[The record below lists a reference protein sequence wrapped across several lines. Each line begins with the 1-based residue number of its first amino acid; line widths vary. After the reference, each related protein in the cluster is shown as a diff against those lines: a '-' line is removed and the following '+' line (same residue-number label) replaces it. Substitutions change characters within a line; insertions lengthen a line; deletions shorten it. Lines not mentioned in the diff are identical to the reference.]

1 MKLSVWAKKR
11 IHRPLTFLSTLIVIT
26 SIALLVDAIYAK
38 RVDQIEQ
45 TSRLAAILQ
54 RADLFILPSIEEG
67 LPLAV
72 QEAILLRVPVV
83 ATNVGGTAELLP
95 QKLQSAL
102 VNAGDADALAAEA
115 IRLLSSQSVRQS
127 HVDTAFKH
135 ASATYSIESA
145 AEQTLHAYRAALARR
160 GATGEVSAHA

>member
-54 RADLFILPSIEEG
+54 RAVISKDRQLIDSVMSIAHSTLGASGAAICSGGNILVSSGLTDGLCNNSDQFHWPQVVTRPIGGLESFDL
-67 LPLAV
+67 
-72 QEAILLRVPVV
+72 
-83 ATNVGGTAELLP
+83 
-95 QKLQSAL
+95 AL
-102 VNAGDADALAAEA
+102 NIPFLAAETFA
-115 IRLLSSQSVRQS
+115 KVAVLATIFLASGLDRKSV
-127 HVDTAFKH
+127 V
-135 ASATYSIESA
+135 
-145 AEQTLHAYRAALARR
+145 
-160 GATGEVSAHA
+160 